1 MTTEWLGGG
10 FMIALAA
17 VLWLVYLV
25 PSWFRSRQ
33 YLATERNAV
42 RLQQTLRILA
52 ETSEMPDEVR
62 VEASARR
69 IAEQE
74 RILKHRVAEQQA
86 EAIPAAVRTADRLRR
101 SRAVTAGVL
110 ALSIAVAVL
119 GGMQAVYTGAWI
131 ILVGGVISSVV
142 AIAVLVKLSTAGRR
156 LKLPRPALQAAPA
169 FVDHAETGDE
179 YDERDEFD
187 EFDGA
192 DVDAEGDELEEGSP
206 VSSWIPVAVPR
217 PLYLAGG
224 AAAPLGLESTSFS
237 AEQTPDAAAHA
248 TSAGSLA
255 RAAADGFAETDSA
268 ADAQAD
274 PDAEATA
281 AAARTHQES
290 LLRAAAEAEE
300 ALRARLAAEHETV
313 AELPAPKPVAEPA
326 PAAPSRFAR
335 MGIVDDDT
343 TSHLDLDAVLAARR
357 AG

>member
-17 VLWLVYLV
+17 ILWLVYLI

-52 ETSEMPDEVR
+52 ETSEVPQEVR
-62 VEASARR
+62 IEASARS

-74 RILKHRVAEQQA
+74 RILKHRAVEREL

-101 SRAVTAGVL
+101 SRAITAAVL

-131 ILVGGVISSVV
+131 ILVAGVIASVV
-142 AIAVLVKLSTAGRR
+142 SVTVLVKLARASRGLR
-156 LKLPRPALQAAPA
+156 LPRPVVAPVA
-169 FVDHAETGDE
+169 QEFVDHAEGDDSPE
-179 YDERDEFD
+179 EEDMD
-187 EFDGA
+187 
-192 DVDAEGDELEEGSP
+192 DAEEESESSGSGW
-206 VSSWIPVAVPR
+206 VPVAVPR
-217 PLYLAGG
+217 PLYLGRAS
-224 AAAPLGLESTSFS
+224 AAPLGLSDSSFEPDEFETGV
-237 AEQTPDAAAHA
+237 AAITMIEAPVETPVPPAVDDAN
-248 TSAGSLA
+248 
-255 RAAADGFAETDSA
+255 R
-268 ADAQAD
+268 
-274 PDAEATA
+274 
-281 AAARTHQES
+281 ES
-290 LLRAAAEAEE
+290 LRRAAAEAEE

-313 AELPAPKPVAEPA
+313 AELPPAREAAPMA

-343 TSHLDLDAVLAARR
+343 ASHLDLDAVLARRR